1 MTRDAL
7 TSDALTREALT
18 RDAGEVEYQTHCTG
32 GAGPAEK
39 ETR

>member
-1 MTRDAL
+1 MTRE
-7 TSDALTREALT
+7 ALTREALT
-18 RDAGEVEYQTHCTG
+18 RDAGEVEYQTHRTG